1 MGIIYLDKV
10 SWRLEVG
17 KMTFS
22 GEGTPWAEEEAGKG
36 RVCSGRIKSGVSP
49 PSAVRAGVVD
59 KKKGLKQ

>member
-17 KMTFS
+17 RMTFS

-36 RVCSGRIKSGVSP
+36 RVCSGRIKPGVSP
-49 PSAVRAGVVD
+49 PSAV
-59 KKKGLKQ
+59 